1 MGNYEWTV
9 QHKGEF
15 SGWSDESTA
24 AAFTAVAPPDC
35 LYSGSGDST
44 VRKLDPNDL
53 AEASQFGGHSGNVG
67 ALAWGADGY
76 LYSGSKDD
84 TVRKLD
90 PNDMTEVAQFT
101 GNTRLFGSL
110 VWGAD
115 GYLYSGSGVDYW
127 RSEDNTVRKIN
138 PNDMTEMAQFTSHS
152 EYVAALAWSWPRGT
166 EAGIEYPYPA

>member
-53 AEASQFGGHSGNVG
+53 TEASQFGGHSGNVS

-76 LYSGSKDD
+76 LYS
-84 TVRKLD
+84 VA
-90 PNDMTEVAQFT
+90 MTTPSASST
-101 GNTRLFGSL
+101 PTTWPRRRSL
-110 VWGAD
+110 VG
-115 GYLYSGSGVDYW
+115 
-127 RSEDNTVRKIN
+127 I
-138 PNDMTEMAQFTSHS
+138 
-152 EYVAALAWSWPRGT
+152 AAMSAP
-166 EAGIEYPYPA
+166 